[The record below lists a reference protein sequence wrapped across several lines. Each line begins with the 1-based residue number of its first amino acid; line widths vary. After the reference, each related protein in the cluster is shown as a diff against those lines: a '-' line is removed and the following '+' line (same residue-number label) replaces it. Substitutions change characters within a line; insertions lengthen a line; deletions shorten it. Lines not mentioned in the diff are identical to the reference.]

1 VRCPR
6 CGNENPWSNRFCG
19 MCGATL
25 LVASAPATSIPASA
39 RPAEPSRPPVNRDA
53 GTAAIPSAPPRPPE
67 PVPSREPEPSH
78 EISEPSEVFISGPSF
93 LGLNQPGP
101 ARGGNSGRDLR
112 SETSSRSLD
121 YLLED
126 EETEEKRGWGKFV
139 LLVIALALALG
150 FGYLRWRNQGL
161 DWLTSGIKKPAES
174 SQNDSSLPEANSNA
188 QNSAS
193 PSSAGN
199 TPATNPAGTSPS
211 NNIAA
216 TTPSGA
222 QLPLAAGP
230 SAATAPANAANT
242 NSETVVPVDTD
253 TSPKTSSD
261 AGANAAAD
269 KTSSTNPAAA
279 SNSVKDSPDS
289 DASPATPAPN
299 LKNTLRGKASND
311 DEWAKISDDDEAT
324 PVAKPTPTLAKPR
337 PVTPVN
343 TVAEAEKYIYGRGAA
358 QDCDRGLKMLR
369 PAANQGD
376 ARAMISLGALY
387 SAGLCAP
394 RDLPTAY
401 RWFAVALRK
410 EPDNNSVQSDLQK
423 LWSEM
428 TQPERQLAIRLSQ

>member
-1 VRCPR
+1 
-6 CGNENPWSNRFCG
+6 

-25 LVASAPATSIPASA
+25 LVASAPATGAPPSA
-39 RPAEPSRPPVNRDA
+39 RPAEPSRAPVNRDA
-53 GTAAIPSAPPRPPE
+53 ATAAIPSAPAPRQPE
-67 PVPSREPEPSH
+67 PVPPREPEPNN
-78 EISEPSEVFISGPSF
+78 EISEPSEAFISGPSF

-101 ARGGNSGRDLR
+101 ARGGNSGRASK

-126 EETEEKRGWGKFV
+126 EEAEEKSSGGKYV
-139 LLVIALALALG
+139 LLALALAMALG

-161 DWLTSGIKKPAES
+161 DWLTSGMKKPAES
-174 SQNDSSLPEANSNA
+174 SQDETSPPVANSSTQNA
-188 QNSAS
+188 VAPNPGPAAS
-193 PSSAGN
+193 
-199 TPATNPAGTSPS
+199 TPTTSPTS
-211 NNIAA
+211 APPNNAAA
-216 TTPSGA
+216 TVQPGA
-222 QLPLAAGP
+222 QSPAAAGP
-230 SAATAPANAANT
+230 PATTAPANAANT
-242 NSETVVPVDTD
+242 NSETVVPVDSD
-253 TSPKTSSD
+253 TSSTPSD
-261 AGANAAAD
+261 AATNAAAD
-269 KTSSTNPAAA
+269 KASSENPALGNGSAKLPD
-279 SNSVKDSPDS
+279 KDSPDA
-289 DASPATPAPN
+289 DASPAAPAAIT
-299 LKNTLRGKASND
+299 KNNPHSKAGNS
-311 DEWAKISDDDEAT
+311 DEGTVTSDNAESASA
-324 PVAKPTPTLAKPR
+324 AKPAPTLAKPR
-337 PVTPVN
+337 PATPVN

-358 QDCDRGLKMLR
+358 QDCDRGLKLLR